1 MKSSSFKI
9 VAALAAFF
17 VAPLLISSARIAAQ
31 QKPAASPAT
40 PATPSSPSTSTPQ
53 SSTSPS
59 ATLPNAAPA
68 TPATVDPAEETDYK
82 AFAALPGTDADKRIA
97 AGEAFVAKYPNSRYA
112 GTVYSVLTQ
121 AEYSKQDVPK
131 TEADGAKAI
140 AANPDDLTALIIVG
154 SIIPRAYDPN
164 NPNAKAQL
172 DQAEG
177 YVKHALEVIPS
188 LQKPVNLT
196 DDQFNSV
203 KADATSQAH
212 SALGLIYFRTKNLD
226 GCVVELKS
234 ATDGG
239 KNVDPTDYYVLG
251 ICQKGKDDFTNAADS
266 FGKCAAI
273 PGGLAQRCKEA
284 ADDAKKQAGSAKPA
298 VSK

>member
-1 MKSSSFKI
+1 MKFSSLKI
-9 VAALAAFF
+9 AAVTAAFF
-17 VAPLLISSARIAAQ
+17 VAPFFISSTRIAAQ
-31 QKPAASPAT
+31 QKPNAAPAVPATPSSSTPQSSGTTSTTLPNAT
-40 PATPSSPSTSTPQ
+40 PATPV
-53 SSTSPS
+53 
-59 ATLPNAAPA
+59 A
-68 TPATVDPAEETDYK
+68 VDPAEETDYK
-82 AFAALPGTDADKRIA
+82 AFVAIPATDADKRIT
-97 AGEAFVAKYPNSRYA
+97 AGEAFVAKYPSGHYT
-112 GTVYSVLTQ
+112 GSVYSVLTQ
-121 AEYSKQDVPK
+121 AEYTKQDVPK
-131 TEADGAKAI
+131 TEADGQKAI

-164 NPNAKAQL
+164 NPGAKEQL

-203 KADATSQAH
+203 KSDASNQAH
-212 SALGLIYFRTKNLD
+212 SALGLIYFRKQNVD
-226 GCVVELKS
+226 GCVTELKS
-234 ATDGG
+234 ATDSG

-251 ICQKGKDDFTNAADS
+251 ICQKAKSDFAAAADS

-273 PGGLAQRCKEA
+273 PGGLAQRCKDA
-284 ADDAKKQAGSAKPA
+284 ADEAKKQPAGAKPA

>member
-1 MKSSSFKI
+1 MKFSSFKF
-9 VAALAAFF
+9 AAVLAAFF
-17 VAPLLISSARIAAQ
+17 AAPFLISSARIAAQ
-31 QKPAASPAT
+31 QKPNATPAT
-40 PATPSSPSTSTPQ
+40 PATPSSSTPQ
-53 SSTSPS
+53 SGSTP
-59 ATLPNAAPA
+59 ATQSNGLPNAAPA

-82 AFAALPGTDADKRIA
+82 AFAAIPATDADKRIT

-131 TEADGAKAI
+131 TEADGQKAI

-154 SIIPRAYDPN
+154 TIIPRAYDPN
-164 NPNAKAQL
+164 NPGAKEQL

-203 KADATSQAH
+203 KSDASNQAH
-212 SALGLIYFRTKNLD
+212 SALGLIYFRKQNVD
-226 GCVVELKS
+226 GCVTELKS
-234 ATDGG
+234 ATDSG
-239 KNVDPTDYYVLG
+239 KNVDPTDFYVLG
-251 ICQKGKDDFTNAADS
+251 FCQKAKSDFTNAADS

-284 ADDAKKQAGSAKPA
+284 ADDAKKQAGSAKPP

>member
-1 MKSSSFKI
+1 MKFSSFKF
-9 VAALAAFF
+9 VAVLAAFLA
-17 VAPLLISSARIAAQ
+17 APFLISSARVAAQ
-31 QKPAASPAT
+31 QKPNATPGT
-40 PATPSSPSTSTPQ
+40 PATPSSSTPQ
-53 SSTSPS
+53 SQSTPS
-59 ATLPNAAPA
+59 QSNGLPNAAPA

-82 AFAALPGTDADKRIA
+82 AFAAIPATDADKRIT

-112 GTVYSVLTQ
+112 GNVYSVLTQ

-131 TEADGAKAI
+131 TEADGQKAI

-164 NPNAKAQL
+164 NPGAKEQL

-177 YVKHALEVIPS
+177 YVKHALEVIPN

-203 KADATSQAH
+203 KTDASNQAH
-212 SALGLIYFRTKNLD
+212 SALGLIYFRKQNVD
-226 GCVVELKS
+226 GCVTELKS
-234 ATDGG
+234 ATDSG
-239 KNVDPTDYYVLG
+239 KNVDPTDFYVLG
-251 ICQKGKDDFTNAADS
+251 ICQKAKSDFTNAADS

-273 PGGLAQRCKEA
+273 PGGLAQRCKDA
-284 ADDAKKQAGSAKPA
+284 ADDAKKQAGSAKPP